1 MLSTTLAKFNG
12 RIWPYFFWARAA
24 RMTQKLV
31 ELNKLDTQF
40 GSQVVHKNLH
50 LTVKQGERLA
60 LVGGS
65 GTGKS
70 VLLSHIAL
78 LSQPQ
83 AGEVK
88 LFGQP
93 AANLNLRELIDLRK
107 KMGIMFQQGALFSS
121 LSVLENIKLPLREH
135 EKLPESF
142 LDELAHLKIKLTG
155 LPANAA
161 DKLPQELSGGML
173 KRAAVARAL
182 ALDPNLLLLDEP
194 TAGLDPA
201 SASAFDELLLEL
213 HANMDLTL
221 IMVTHD
227 LDSLWTVSSQV
238 AFLGNQ
244 QVLAQEPMEK
254 LIHNSHPVI
263 QQYFANTRASGAY
276 QRSQGA

>member
-1 MLSTTLAKFNG
+1 
-12 RIWPYFFWARAA
+12 
-24 RMTQKLV
+24 MTEKLV